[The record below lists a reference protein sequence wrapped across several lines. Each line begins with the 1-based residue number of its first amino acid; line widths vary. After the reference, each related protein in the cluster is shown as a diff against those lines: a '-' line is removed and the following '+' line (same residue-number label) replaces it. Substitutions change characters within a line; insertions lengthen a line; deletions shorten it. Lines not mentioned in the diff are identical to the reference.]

1 MISRPMTTAALFG
14 LAATALAACAPPS
27 LVAPAGPRSYQL
39 GYVDGCNAGYNVSG
53 SPLFAL
59 DRLETAAPPS
69 LEEPYRSGWQRGY
82 VTCRRSFDRQQ
93 KVLYTIFGP
102 S

>member
-1 MISRPMTTAALFG
+1 MASRPVTIAALCA
-14 LAATALAACAPPS
+14 LATVALAACAPPS
-27 LVAPAGPRSYQL
+27 VVAPAGPRSYQF

-59 DRLETAAPPS
+59 NRIETATPPS
-69 LEEPYRSGWQRGY
+69 AEEPYQSGWQRGY
-82 VTCRRSFDRQQ
+82 ISCRRSFDRQQ
-93 KVLYTIFGP
+93 KVLHTIFGP